1 MTPVSW
7 LRGTLRL
14 DAARSLPPL
23 AVLMEALWAYPWFV
37 WIGDWHV
44 LNWPAPPLTLAS
56 AVLLPAT
63 AMLMSRAALAR
74 NWAPA
79 RTLSVVL
86 PVLLLQL
93 GLIVRLNLGGG
104 HALWDFGWWGYAV
117 EQRAII
123 AGALAFGVYL
133 LWRGISIGMET
144 PSFEAIYRR
153 FLFGLTALVL
163 LLAFMAMI
171 PGADEPRRSLEST
184 GFYVIG
190 FLSIGLLSMGLVN
203 LKTIWDEMLRR
214 DEASSAVSRRWF
226 SMLLGVVF
234 AVIAVSLVVAGA
246 FSFNLATALLH
257 PLRVLGDWLL
267 TVFIYVVAFPL
278 GVIASVLIYVFRF
291 LASLLPRGEPPQ
303 PLSIQGPAEMQRVV
317 EGQGTHSFPPEAALV
332 LKWGLVALLVALVVF
347 ILARTLIRYSRG
359 RRRDEEIEEV
369 SESLWSWDGFKTDLR
384 SFLSRLLG
392 RFKRKRPVVPAAASP
407 PLSIARETD
416 TGAVFTVRDI
426 YRGLLWEARRSGVPR
441 HQSETPSEYKGR
453 LETSIES
460 EDEAIQAIT
469 EAYIEERYGRMD
481 ASGERLSALNRSW
494 RSLRSALRGQG
505 P

>member
-1 MTPVSW
+1 MDFALNGLPVYHVSGDVYTQELEVCETGPVGKRSGVVTPVSW

-93 GLIVRLNLGGG
+93 GLMVRLNLGGG

-123 AGALAFGVYL
+123 IGALAFGVYL

-163 LLAFMAMI
+163 LLAFMALI
-171 PGADEPRRSLEST
+171 PEADEPRRSLGRST
-184 GFYVIG
+184 GFYVVG
-190 FLSIGLLSMGLVN
+190 FLFIGLLSIGLVN

-214 DEASSAVSRRWF
+214 DEASGAVSRRWF
-226 SMLLGVVF
+226 SMLLGMVF
-234 AVIAVSLVVAGA
+234 AIVAVSLVVAGA

-267 TVFIYVVAFPL
+267 TVLIYVVAFPL

-317 EGQGTHSFPPEAALV
+317 EGQGTHSFPPEVALV

-347 ILARTLIRYSRG
+347 ILARALIRYSKG
-359 RRRDEEIEEV
+359 RRRDEETEEV
-369 SESLWSWDGFKTDLR
+369 SESLWSWDGF
-384 SFLSRLLG
+384 
-392 RFKRKRPVVPAAASP
+392 
-407 PLSIARETD
+407 
-416 TGAVFTVRDI
+416 
-426 YRGLLWEARRSGVPR
+426 
-441 HQSETPSEYKGR
+441 
-453 LETSIES
+453 
-460 EDEAIQAIT
+460 
-469 EAYIEERYGRMD
+469 
-481 ASGERLSALNRSW
+481 
-494 RSLRSALRGQG
+494 
-505 P
+505 